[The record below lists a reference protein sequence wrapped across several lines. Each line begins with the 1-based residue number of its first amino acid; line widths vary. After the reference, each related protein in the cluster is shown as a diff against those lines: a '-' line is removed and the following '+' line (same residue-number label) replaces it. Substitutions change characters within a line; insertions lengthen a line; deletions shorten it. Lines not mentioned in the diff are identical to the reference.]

1 MKVFKLFN
9 KNYEVSDKEL
19 KLQVIKQK
27 IKMANKWRKYY
38 FVSNQT
44 KGNLKTI
51 LYDYISQ
58 KFGHGNT

>member
-27 IKMANKWRKYY
+27 IKMANKQVKKILFCQQSDKRK
-38 FVSNQT
+38 FKNHF
-44 KGNLKTI
+44 I
-51 LYDYISQ
+51 
-58 KFGHGNT
+58 